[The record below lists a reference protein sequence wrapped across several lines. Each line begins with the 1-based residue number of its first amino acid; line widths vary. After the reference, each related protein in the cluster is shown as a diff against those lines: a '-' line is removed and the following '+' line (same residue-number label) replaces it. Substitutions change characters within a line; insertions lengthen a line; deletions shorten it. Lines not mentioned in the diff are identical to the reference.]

1 MDRDYPARA
10 GFSVVN
16 QILDEFE
23 QRAGSSWRGATA
35 DTSDALPVLEPALEK
50 YQVRGGGRM
59 KEKLCFSCLM
69 VVFVWVG
76 ERV

>member
-59 KEKLCFSCLM
+59 KENFCLVM
-69 VVFVWVG
+69 VAFVWVG